1 MDEAQWARIEA
12 KRARQAHFRA
22 LDEAARKAR
31 LRGPVVI
38 RVTVSKPK
46 PKPKPPR
53 QWARP
58 IGPRPKPAPRPYV
71 PKPREEWKP
80 ITGRPVTRL
89 DNCLGCERPFR
100 PRKTSIRDY
109 PGTVY
114 HVGKNLCRTCQKTGV
129 AFVPNGA

>member
-1 MDEAQWARIEA
+1 MDEDQWARIEA

-31 LRGPVVI
+31 PRGPVVI
-38 RVTVSKPK
+38 RVAVSKPK
-46 PKPKPPR
+46 RPK

-58 IGPRPKPAPRPYV
+58 IGPRPKPAARPYV

-89 DNCLGCERPFR
+89 DNCLGCGRPFR
-100 PRKTSIRDY
+100 PRKTSILDH

-114 HVGKNLCRTCQKTGV
+114 HVGKNLCRTCQKTRV
-129 AFVPNGA
+129 APKPDVG